1 MICRGVEANV
11 EATFIHFNQAAD
23 LLFRGSV
30 GNFQA
35 TYMPIFLSAAV
46 RFFNR
51 SVTVSTRKL
60 HNAKRHLITK

>member
-1 MICRGVEANV
+1 VEAV
-11 EATFIHFNQAAD
+11 
-23 LLFRGSV
+23 LLTLTKLRSENRGSL

-35 TYMPIFLSAAV
+35 TYTPIFLSAAV

-51 SVTVSTRKL
+51 SVTVRTRKW